1 MLLICVDSFTK
12 FVWMYPVRRAL
23 ASTTV
28 KILQERLFKDYGTPV
43 HLVSDNGPQFKAKE
57 FKNMC
62 FKLGIDHITT
72 TEYRPQGNIAE
83 RYLRNLKSA
92 LIAYHANDHTS
103 WDQNLSWIQYA
114 FNSAYHEGHKST
126 PFELLYKYK
135 PNHPLS
141 TKWKIHD
148 LPPQQIKDKQIKRIW
163 IEARANLRAN
173 LEKSRKYHKRS
184 NDKMCIRDRSTTE
197 YSSVA
202 SNDDCYWKMYPIKY
216 KSN

>member
-1 MLLICVDSFTK
+1 M
-12 FVWMYPVRRAL
+12 WRAL

-72 TEYRPQGNIAE
+72 KEYRPQGNIAE

-103 WDQNLSWIQYA
+103 WDQNLS
-114 FNSAYHEGHKST
+114 
-126 PFELLYKYK
+126 L
-135 PNHPLS
+135 
-141 TKWKIHD
+141 IH
-148 LPPQQIKDKQIKRIW
+148 I
-163 IEARANLRAN
+163 
-173 LEKSRKYHKRS
+173 
-184 NDKMCIRDRSTTE
+184 
-197 YSSVA
+197 
-202 SNDDCYWKMYPIKY
+202 
-216 KSN
+216 